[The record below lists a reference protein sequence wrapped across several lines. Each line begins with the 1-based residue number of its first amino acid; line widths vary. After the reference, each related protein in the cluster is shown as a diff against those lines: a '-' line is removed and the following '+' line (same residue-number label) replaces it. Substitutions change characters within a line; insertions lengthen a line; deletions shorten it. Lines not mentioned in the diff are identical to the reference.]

1 MFRVLL
7 PSWWVNAVAMRAIRT
22 SKRTDQ
28 MTQRNERPHAA
39 APARPASLAAYRA
52 RARVG
57 VTAIPA
63 DAEDHTLEPDVDA
76 LLRFYAA
83 AGGRDSRGAV
93 FYRVVASVLARSDR
107 AERDGLEWQR
117 FLRLL
122 DRHRQNP
129 RAALNC
135 GVLANLIGLA
145 AFGDAADLAAL
156 GELSDRLGVERV
168 AAVQHRAARFV
179 EPDLTFPITTTAVRR
194 MVAAPPQP
202 AATPSLDSAV
212 ALLLEGLD
220 LDRFLPVI
228 RTEAQLLGAVD
239 GGSVLEWRHHL
250 GMIAASPWSPYS
262 RRLVDLAESAGRPHA
277 AAVVEQVTEI
287 CREQNK
293 EREREQVAE
302 EVRRLVF
309 SSGVS
314 HRQFAQWV
322 GTSHSRLSTYVS
334 GTVTP
339 SASLMLR
346 MARTSRLLQEREVP
360 HVPST
365 TSEQVCGAARAAID
379 GGGPEAA
386 AVPSER
392 VSGSLGRT
400 RSHLSAV

>member
-1 MFRVLL
+1 
-7 PSWWVNAVAMRAIRT
+7 
-22 SKRTDQ
+22 
-28 MTQRNERPHAA
+28 MTQRNERTHAA

-57 VTAIPA
+57 VTALPV
-63 DAEDHTLEPDVDA
+63 DAAGHTLEPDVAA

-83 AGGRDSRGAV
+83 AGGRDGRGA
-93 FYRVVASVLARSDR
+93 FYYRVVASVLARSDR
-107 AERDGLEWQR
+107 VAECDVHEWQR

-135 GVLANLIGLA
+135 GILANLVGLA

-179 EPDLTFPITTTAVRR
+179 EPDPTFPITTTAVRR
-194 MVAAPPQP
+194 MVAAPPHSP
-202 AATPSLDSAV
+202 ATPSLDSAV

-220 LDRFLPVI
+220 LDRFLPAI
-228 RTEAQLLGAVD
+228 RTEGELLGAVD

-277 AAVVEQVTEI
+277 AAVVEQVTVI

-302 EVRRLVF
+302 EVRRLVS
-309 SSGVS
+309 SSGVT

-360 HVPST
+360 QFPST
-365 TSEQVCGAARAAID
+365 TSEQVCGAARTSID
-379 GGGPEAA
+379 GGGPEGA
-386 AVPSER
+386 AVPAER